1 MSQDLVLKP
10 DGIQILERDLTL
22 IQGQGLILE
31 QGLTQ
36 IPEQGLIPEALLLD
50 RLQEIIILLREVQQ
64 EVVLLLGH
72 LQEVQVRHVEVA
84 ADLAHL
90 DEVVTYN
97 RITKKLI

>member
-50 RLQEIIILLREVQQ
+50 RQHEIIIHLREVQQ
-64 EVVLLLGH
+64 EVVLL
-72 LQEVQVRHVEVA
+72 EAQVRHVEVA
-84 ADLAHL
+84 ADPAHL